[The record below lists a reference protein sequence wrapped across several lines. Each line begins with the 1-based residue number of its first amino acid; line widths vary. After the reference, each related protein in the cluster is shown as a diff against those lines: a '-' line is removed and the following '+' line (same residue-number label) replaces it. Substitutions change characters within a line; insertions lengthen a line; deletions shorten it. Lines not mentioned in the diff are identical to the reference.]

1 MAGIRPFDARALLTP
16 PDPRAAKAFT
26 ADLRRT
32 GRLPGTGAA
41 VVTFAIAF
49 ALIGGIG
56 VVIIVAAVLLAPV
69 LREGSF
75 ILGILFLFPIVLG
88 LGGLALAWFL
98 GQRAQRTQED
108 RRWRLAGFSR
118 DVSME
123 YVPAVPTPPLPGVLF
138 GVGGDRTG
146 YDILRGR
153 EPRFVEIGNYSY
165 TTSDGKNTHTSRWGY
180 IAIRLD
186 VPLPHIV
193 LDAAGN
199 GVKLGLW
206 ERGQRLSLEGDFD
219 RYFHLSCPQ
228 GYERDA
234 LYLFTPDVM
243 ARFIDNASALEVEIV
258 DDWMFLYSPDE
269 LSTLDPARWAW
280 AFAVVSALLDKLEQ
294 WGRWRDDRLQEG
306 AFVPRP
312 VPVAATPGAVAPTA
326 AAPTPAPLP
335 MTFTPAPV
343 GVAPPGQRLKR
354 SNAWLIALLVVAGS
368 LVVIPLVVFA
378 AGFLFFLAQ

>member
-26 ADLRRT
+26 AQLRMS
-32 GRLPGTGAA
+32 GHLPGTGAA
-41 VVTFAIAF
+41 IAGYAIALAF
-49 ALIGGIG
+49 IGGIG
-56 VVIIVAAVLLAPV
+56 VVIIVLAVVLSPF
-69 LREGSF
+69 LREGSI
-75 ILGILFLFPIVLG
+75 ILGILFLIPIGLG

-98 GQRAQRTQED
+98 GQEAQRTQED
-108 RRWRLAGFSR
+108 RRLRLAGFSR
-118 DVSME
+118 DVGME

-138 GVGGDRTG
+138 GIGSDRTG

-153 EPRFVEIGNYSY
+153 EPRFVEIGNYAY

-193 LDAAGN
+193 LDAVGN
-199 GVKLGLW
+199 GVKLGVW

-219 RYFHLSCPQ
+219 RYFHLSCPE

-280 AFAVVSALLDKLEQ
+280 AFAVVSALLDKLDQ
-294 WGRWRDDRLQEG
+294 WGRWRDDKLR
-306 AFVPRP
+306 ADATVRRP
-312 VPVAATPGAVAPTA
+312 AAAPAVAGPA
-326 AAPTPAPLP
+326 APAPTPAP
-335 MTFTPAPV
+335 MTFTPTPM

-354 SNAWLIALLVVAGS
+354 SKAWLIALLVVAGAF
-368 LVVIPLVVFA
+368 VVVPVALFA
-378 AGFLFFLAQ
+378 VGFLVFLAQGS

>member
-26 ADLRRT
+26 AQLRT
-32 GRLPGTGAA
+32 EGKLPGTGAA
-41 VVTFAIAF
+41 IAAYAIALAF
-49 ALIGGIG
+49 IGGVG
-56 VVIIVAAVLLAPV
+56 VVIIVLAVVLSPF
-69 LREGSF
+69 LREGSI
-75 ILGILFLFPIVLG
+75 ILGVLFLIPIGLG
-88 LGGLALAWFL
+88 LGGLALAWFV
-98 GQRAQRTQED
+98 GQKTQRTQED
-108 RRWRLAGFSR
+108 RRFRLAGFSR
-118 DVSME
+118 DVGME
-123 YVPAVPTPPLPGVLF
+123 YVPAVPAPPLPGVLF
-138 GVGGDRTG
+138 GIGSDRTG

-153 EPRFVEIGNYSY
+153 EPRFVEIGNYAY

-193 LDAAGN
+193 LDAVGN

-219 RYFHLSCPQ
+219 RYFHLSCPE

-258 DDWMFLYSPDE
+258 DDWMFLYSPEE
-269 LSTLDPARWAW
+269 LSTTDPARWAW
-280 AFAVVSALLDKLEQ
+280 AFAVVSALLDKLDQ
-294 WGRWRDDRLQEG
+294 WARWRDDRLQE
-306 AFVPRP
+306 AAPAPRP
-312 VPVAATPGAVAPTA
+312 VPVAAAPGAVAPTA
-326 AAPTPAPLP
+326 AAPAPAPLP

-368 LVVIPLVVFA
+368 LIVIPLVAFA